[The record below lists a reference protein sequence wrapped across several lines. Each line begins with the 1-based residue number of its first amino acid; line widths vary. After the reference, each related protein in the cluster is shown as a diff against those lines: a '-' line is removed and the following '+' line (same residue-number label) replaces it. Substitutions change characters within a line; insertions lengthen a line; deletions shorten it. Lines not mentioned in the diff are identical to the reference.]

1 MVKIPIGRGEFA
13 IVDDCDFDL
22 LLSYCWNKEKKGII
36 RAKIKGKMIQLSR
49 LIGQRMGFDPAKLV
63 DHKDLNKLNN
73 CRSNLRE
80 ATDCQNKANSFVRK
94 CNPTGLKGAYL
105 VNGKYLSAIGVN
117 GKTIHLGTFKT
128 AEEANAAY
136 GRAAVK
142 YFGEFANW

>member
-1 MVKIPIGRGEFA
+1 MRRSACVSSPCSLSLTLLTHAALIRTLLPR
-13 IVDDCDFDL
+13 
-22 LLSYCWNKEKKGII
+22 LLS
-36 RAKIKGKMIQLSR
+36 
-49 LIGQRMGFDPAKLV
+49 
-63 DHKDLNKLNN
+63 
-73 CRSNLRE
+73 
-80 ATDCQNKANSFVRK
+80 
-94 CNPTGLKGAYL
+94 L